1 MEPFTPQLQLESQKS
16 KTWMVIVVI
25 VILLIIAGIV
35 YYIRVQSTPS
45 TNVSPQAEQ
54 SQDASQNVNSDEVSS
69 IESDLNAT
77 DVSNLD
83 NEIPNIEKELN
94 TLITQ

>member
-35 YYIRVQSTPS
+35 YYI
-45 TNVSPQAEQ
+45 
-54 SQDASQNVNSDEVSS
+54 
-69 IESDLNAT
+69 
-77 DVSNLD
+77 
-83 NEIPNIEKELN
+83 
-94 TLITQ
+94 